1 MKINKN
7 QLSNIGILLFLI
19 VFIFT
24 PVGTTIKI
32 WVNKAIAFNP
42 SVISEEKRETLTDYN
57 WVIKDLVNNT
67 NYSLNTAKGEVIL
80 INFWATW
87 CPPCIAEM
95 PDLQELYND
104 YGDKVTFLFV
114 TNEDRETVSSFFTK
128 RGYNLPAYQALS
140 KAPEQL
146 YSRSIP
152 ATYLINKQSE
162 IVINKTGTASWNS
175 KKVRDQIDQ
184 LLSE

>member
-1 MKINKN
+1 M
-7 QLSNIGILLFLI
+7 F
-19 VFIFT
+19 
-24 PVGTTIKI
+24 
-32 WVNKAIAFNP
+32 
-42 SVISEEKRETLTDYN
+42 
-57 WVIKDLVNNT
+57 
-67 NYSLNTAKGEVIL
+67 

-104 YGDKVTFLFV
+104 YGEKITFLFV

-128 RGYNLPAYQALS
+128 KEYNLPAYQAIQ

-152 ATYLINKQSE
+152 ATYLINKQGE
-162 IVINKTGTASWNS
+162 IVINKTGAASWNS
-175 KKVRDQIDQ
+175 KKVRSQIDQ